1 MIQKI
6 IEFFSKNQKYFTIGG
21 ACLLLV
27 LNGQQRTRI
36 ASLQK
41 ELKAKELIHGGD
53 IRIDSLMNVNDS
65 LQTEMFILQNQN
77 NRYQLGMEY
86 LYEIDPKRGS
96 DFEEYINNNTE

>member
-36 ASLQK
+36 FELQQ
-41 ELKAKELIHGGD
+41 ELKLVKIDENSNTT
-53 IRIDSLMNVNDS
+53 DSLIAVNDS

-96 DFEEYINNNTE
+96 DFEEYINNNGE